1 MQEFI
6 KKNIYLIFLFII
18 TLSIG
23 FLTFLTFI
31 DKGFIELSDNN
42 LQLLLILNIF
52 LLFLLFVFIFLEIK
66 KAIKN
71 DIDKDGLNS
80 NKKYITYFALF
91 TLIPSLLISIFSL
104 FLFSFALE
112 KYFDKKVTTVVNNSY
127 ELARDYVEEV
137 RNKIQSEIV
146 LIAFDL
152 NKSKKFLNDNTD
164 EYKRFLNTQ
173 KIIRGVDEI
182 HVINI
187 DKKLLFSTLEDDE
200 PYIAPVD
207 KALNLVL
214 DDDRPL
220 KIINAF
226 ENRSAAIIRLQNFED
241 RFLYV
246 VKYLDKNISRY
257 LTESQEA
264 INFYYTVEEKSTGI
278 KISFAIIYII
288 VVSLLLFISISIAIR
303 FSSRFF
309 RSINNL
315 ILASSS
321 IGEGDLNTKVPEVK
335 TDKDLEILN
344 KNFNQMIDRLKNQQ
358 EKLIINERHEAWG
371 SLARKLAH
379 EIKNPLTPIQLTI
392 DRLKSK
398 YSSQLNENDKD
409 NFKENLK
416 IINNQI
422 KQIEKLVNEFSD
434 FARMPK
440 PIFQNND
447 LVSLMNDN
455 IKLLQELDSTIN
467 IKLTKDNQNI
477 FFNCDKEQLSRVFF
491 NLIKNSIESIH
502 QKSEKV
508 SNFNKNISI
517 ELNETDDHISLV
529 IDDNG
534 IGLSLY
540 FYAYL
545 GGHYTST
552 GTVNQWVNHA
562 GYTSRPDMGTS
573 WWTTSNSSFMLTGVQ
588 LEAGNSASDYA
599 HESFI
604 ETLNKC
610 KRYFHV
616 LAHNNYVFLGLGMQY
631 YSASIFI
638 DAGPIDMRTTP
649 TFIAKQGVS
658 GAYTYEK
665 LFGNSAQYINAIAL
679 DGKTTRERCILNING
694 DASRQ
699 GQAVRISTHYHILS
713 NNEPHVALDAELT

>member
-1 MQEFI
+1 MYEFI

-31 DKGFIELSDNN
+31 DKSLIELSSQN
-42 LQLLLILNIF
+42 LQYLLVLNIVLLT
-52 LLFLLFVFIFLEIK
+52 LLFIFIFLEIK

-71 DIDKDGLNS
+71 DIDKDGLKS

-91 TLIPSLLISIFSL
+91 TFIPSLLISVFSL

-127 ELARDYVEEV
+127 ELAKDYVEEV

-152 NKSKKFLNDNTD
+152 NKSKKFLNDKER
-164 EYKRFLNTQ
+164 EYKRFLQTQ
-173 KIIRGVDEI
+173 KLIRGVDEI
-182 HVINI
+182 HVINSN
-187 DKKLLFSTLEDDE
+187 KKLLFSTLGDDA
-200 PYIAPVD
+200 PYIPPVD
-207 KALNLVL
+207 EALNLVL

-220 KIINAF
+220 KIINAL
-226 ENRSAAIIRLQNFED
+226 ENRSAAIMRLQNFED
-241 RFLYV
+241 RFIYV
-246 VKYLDKNISRY
+246 VKYLDKDISRY
-257 LTESQEA
+257 LTESEEA

-288 VVSLLLFISISIAIR
+288 IVSLLLFISISIAIR

-321 IGEGDLNTKVPEVK
+321 IGKGNLDIKVPEVK

-344 KNFNQMIDRLKNQQ
+344 KNFNQMIKRLKDQQ

-392 DRLKSK
+392 DRLKNK
-398 YSSQLNENDKD
+398 YSTELDEKNKE

-440 PIFQNND
+440 PVFQKND
-447 LVSLMNDN
+447 VIILIKDN
-455 IKLLQELDSTIN
+455 IKLLQELDQS
-467 IKLTKDNQNI
+467 IKIEFIHNNQEL
-477 FFNCDKEQLSRVFF
+477 FLDGDKEQLSRVFL

-502 QKSEKV
+502 QKAEKV
-508 SNFNKNISI
+508 SDFNKNISI
-517 ELNETDDHISLV
+517 EVSDFDSHINIV
-529 IDDNG
+529 INDNG
-534 IGLSLY
+534 IGFNNLNNNIKEILNPY
-540 FYAYL
+540 FTTKKE
-545 GGHYTST
+545 GT
-552 GTVNQWVNHA
+552 G
-562 GYTSRPDMGTS
+562 
-573 WWTTSNSSFMLTGVQ
+573 
-588 LEAGNSASDYA
+588 
-599 HESFI
+599 
-604 ETLNKC
+604 
-610 KRYFHV
+610 
-616 LAHNNYVFLGLGMQY
+616 LGL
-631 YSASIFI
+631 SIVNKIINDHNGNIEFKSKTDGAI
-638 DAGPIDMRTTP
+638 VKI
-649 TFIAKQGVS
+649 TFIK
-658 GAYTYEK
+658 
-665 LFGNSAQYINAIAL
+665 
-679 DGKTTRERCILNING
+679 
-694 DASRQ
+694 
-699 GQAVRISTHYHILS
+699 
-713 NNEPHVALDAELT
+713 